1 MIIITLLTLISQ
13 FVEKTHENQKN
24 SQNTF
29 RKVKRDDLLR
39 DIYMTCREHENYIYT
54 YTYNSNYEVN
64 MYYIKINCTYLL
76 Y

>member
-39 DIYMTCREHENYIYT
+39 DIYMTCREHENYIYIHIHT
-54 YTYNSNYEVN
+54 IAT
-64 MYYIKINCTYLL
+64 MK
-76 Y
+76 